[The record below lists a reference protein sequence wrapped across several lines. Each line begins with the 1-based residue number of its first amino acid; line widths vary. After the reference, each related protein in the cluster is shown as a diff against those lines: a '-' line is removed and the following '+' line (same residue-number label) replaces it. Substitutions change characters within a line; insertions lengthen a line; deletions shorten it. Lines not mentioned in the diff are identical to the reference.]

1 VSRAIHAQLHHAGP
15 VRQHLAV
22 PHHEAAVLWAA
33 YHPVR
38 SPAPSCTNRPLGV
51 PRGWLEGDALAA
63 HCPQELVP
71 AVVSSTGHRLSPV
84 GVLCGCNRT
93 AFGRR
98 IMGFPVCIEDP
109 KYGRNAL
116 IFNAGVVL
124 TPRSEHTSD
133 PDDFGPVVIKL
144 ASILHTLEVIQRALG
159 RSILPMRI
167 ANAHACA
174 LVFWAVRVWNPVR
187 CGQEESA

>member
-1 VSRAIHAQLHHAGP
+1 MSL
-15 VRQHLAV
+15 
-22 PHHEAAVLWAA
+22 
-33 YHPVR
+33 
-38 SPAPSCTNRPLGV
+38 
-51 PRGWLEGDALAA
+51 
-63 HCPQELVP
+63 
-71 AVVSSTGHRLSPV
+71 V

-124 TPRSEHTSD
+124 TPRSEEHTSD

-144 ASILHTLEVIQRALG
+144 ASILHTLEVILAPPSRYVLCQ
-159 RSILPMRI
+159 
-167 ANAHACA
+167 NASQ
-174 LVFWAVRVWNPVR
+174 LLTN
-187 CGQEESA
+187 